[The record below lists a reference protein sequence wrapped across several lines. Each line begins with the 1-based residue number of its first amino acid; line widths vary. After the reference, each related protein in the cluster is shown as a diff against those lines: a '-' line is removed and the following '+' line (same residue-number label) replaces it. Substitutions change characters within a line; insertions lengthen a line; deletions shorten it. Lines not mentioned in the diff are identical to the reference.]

1 MARNRNIYKP
11 LRRKHGEG
19 TGKFATIGLKEDIA
33 QEFKFLVKA
42 YSEVY
47 GQKMTPTQV
56 IKRLID
62 TGVKRC
68 DPEVYEVF
76 SRLKEE
82 GTPEPIL
89 EITHSVDP
97 TQGEVWKMRY
107 FAEKHGEEIELQ
119 VGDKQPFYGKFNG
132 KDVGLWK
139 FIQEGYTFMNDA
151 GIEINE
157 EQAKI
162 IAQTIKTHHKK

>member
-1 MARNRNIYKP
+1 MARDRNIYKP

-19 TGKFATIGLKEDIA
+19 VDKFATVGLKKEVA

-56 IKRLID
+56 IKRLMD
-62 TGVKRC
+62 AGVKRC
-68 DPEVYEVF
+68 DPDVHAVF
-76 SRLKEE
+76 SRLKEA
-82 GTPEPIL
+82 GTHEPVL
-89 EITHSVDP
+89 ESDP
-97 TQGEVWKMRY
+97 TKGNVWERRY
-107 FAEKHGEEIELQ
+107 FAVKDGDKVELQ

-151 GIEINE
+151 GVEINE
-157 EQAKI
+157 DQAKI
-162 IAQTIKTHHKK
+162 IAQTIKTQPKK

>member
-1 MARNRNIYKP
+1 MARDRNIYKP

-19 TGKFATIGLKEDIA
+19 VDKFATVGLKKEVA

-42 YSEVY
+42 YSEVF

-56 IKRLID
+56 IKRLMD
-62 TGVKRC
+62 AGVKRC
-68 DPEVYEVF
+68 DPDVHAVF
-76 SRLKEE
+76 SRLKEA
-82 GTPEPIL
+82 GTPEPVL
-89 EITHSVDP
+89 ESDP
-97 TQGEVWKMRY
+97 TKGDVWERRY
-107 FAEKHGEEIELQ
+107 FAVKDGDKIELL

-139 FIQEGYTFMNDA
+139 FLQEGYTFMNDA
-151 GIEINE
+151 GLEINE

-162 IAQTIKTHHKK
+162 ISGQIKVSIR

>member
-1 MARNRNIYKP
+1 MARDRNIYKP

-19 TGKFATIGLKEDIA
+19 VDKFATVGLKKEVA

-42 YSEVY
+42 YSEVF

-56 IKRLID
+56 IKRLMD
-62 TGVKRC
+62 AGVKRC
-68 DPEVYEVF
+68 DPDVHAVF
-76 SRLKEE
+76 SRLKEA
-82 GTPEPIL
+82 GTPGPLL
-89 EITHSVDP
+89 ESDP
-97 TQGEVWKMRY
+97 TKGNVWERRY
-107 FAEKHGEEIELQ
+107 FAVKDGDKIELQ

-157 EQAKI
+157 DQAKI
-162 IAQTIKTHHKK
+162 IAQTIKTQPK

>member
-1 MARNRNIYKP
+1 MARDRNIYKP

-19 TGKFATIGLKEDIA
+19 VDKFATVGLKQEIA

-56 IKRLID
+56 IKRLMD
-62 TGVKRC
+62 AGVKRC
-68 DPEVYEVF
+68 DPDVHAVF
-76 SRLKEE
+76 SRLKEA
-82 GTPEPIL
+82 GTHEPVL
-89 EITHSVDP
+89 ESDP
-97 TQGEVWKMRY
+97 TKGNVWERSY
-107 FAEKHGEEIELQ
+107 FAVKDGDKVELQ

-151 GIEINE
+151 GVEINE

-162 IAQTIKTHHKK
+162 IAQTIKNQPKK

>member
-1 MARNRNIYKP
+1 MARDRNIYKP

-19 TGKFATIGLKEDIA
+19 VDKFATVGLKKEVA

-56 IKRLID
+56 IKRLMD
-62 TGVKRC
+62 AGVKRC
-68 DPEVYEVF
+68 DPDVHAVF
-76 SRLKEE
+76 SRLKEA
-82 GTPEPIL
+82 GTPEPVL
-89 EITHSVDP
+89 ESDP
-97 TQGEVWKMRY
+97 TKGNVWERRY
-107 FAEKHGEEIELQ
+107 FAVKDGDKIELQ

-157 EQAKI
+157 DQAKI
-162 IAQTIKTHHKK
+162 ISIKIKERTLT

>member
-1 MARNRNIYKP
+1 MARDRNIYKP

-19 TGKFATIGLKEDIA
+19 VDKFATVGLKQEIA

-47 GQKMTPTQV
+47 GQKMTPTQI
-56 IKRLID
+56 IKRLMD
-62 TGVKRC
+62 AGVKRC
-68 DPEVYEVF
+68 DPNAHAVF
-76 SRLKEE
+76 SRLKEA
-82 GTPEPIL
+82 GTPEPVL
-89 EITHSVDP
+89 ESDP
-97 TQGEVWKMRY
+97 TKGNVWERRY
-107 FAEKHGEEIELQ
+107 FAVKDGDKIELQ

-157 EQAKI
+157 DQAKI
-162 IAQTIKTHHKK
+162 ISIKIKERTLT

>member
-1 MARNRNIYKP
+1 MARDRNIYKP

-19 TGKFATIGLKEDIA
+19 VDKFATVGLKKEVA

-42 YSEVY
+42 YSEVF

-56 IKRLID
+56 IKRLMD
-62 TGVKRC
+62 AGVKRC
-68 DPEVYEVF
+68 DPDVHAVF
-76 SRLKEE
+76 SRLKEA
-82 GTPEPIL
+82 GTPEPLL
-89 EITHSVDP
+89 ESDP
-97 TQGEVWKMRY
+97 TKGDVWERRY
-107 FAEKHGEEIELQ
+107 FAVKDGDKVELQ

-139 FIQEGYTFMNDA
+139 FLQEGYTFMNDA
-151 GIEINE
+151 GLEINE

-162 IAQTIKTHHKK
+162 ISGQIKEQKNNLD

>member
-1 MARNRNIYKP
+1 MARDRNIYKP

-19 TGKFATIGLKEDIA
+19 VDKFATVGLKKEVA

-56 IKRLID
+56 IKRLMD
-62 TGVKRC
+62 AGVKRC
-68 DPEVYEVF
+68 DPDVHAVF
-76 SRLKEE
+76 SRLKEA
-82 GTPEPIL
+82 GTPEPVL
-89 EITHSVDP
+89 ESDP
-97 TQGEVWKMRY
+97 TKGNVWERRY
-107 FAEKHGEEIELQ
+107 FAVKDGDKIELQ

-139 FIQEGYTFMNDA
+139 FIQEGYTFMNEA

-162 IAQTIKTHHKK
+162 IAQTIKTQPKK

>member
-1 MARNRNIYKP
+1 MARTKDLYKP
-11 LRRKHGEG
+11 SRRKNGEG
-19 TGKFATIGLKEDIA
+19 VGKFCTVNLKEDIA
-33 QEFKFLVKA
+33 IEFKLLVKA

-56 IKRLID
+56 IKRLMD
-62 TGVKRC
+62 AGVKRC
-68 DPEVYEVF
+68 DPDVHAVF
-76 SRLKEE
+76 SGLKEA
-82 GTPEPIL
+82 GTPEPVL
-89 EITHSVDP
+89 ESDP
-97 TQGEVWKMRY
+97 TKGNVWERRY
-107 FAEKHGEEIELQ
+107 FAVKDGDKVELQ

-151 GIEINE
+151 GLEINE

-162 IAQTIKTHHKK
+162 ISGQIKEQKNNLD

>member
-1 MARNRNIYKP
+1 MARDRNIYKP

-19 TGKFATIGLKEDIA
+19 VDKFATVGLKKEVA

-56 IKRLID
+56 IKRLMD
-62 TGVKRC
+62 ASVKRC
-68 DPEVYEVF
+68 DPDVHAVF
-76 SRLKEE
+76 SRLKEA
-82 GTPEPIL
+82 GTPEPVL
-89 EITHSVDP
+89 ESDP
-97 TQGEVWKMRY
+97 TQGDVWERRY
-107 FAEKHGEEIELQ
+107 FAVKDGEKIELQ

-157 EQAKI
+157 EQAKFI
-162 IAQTIKTHHKK
+162 SCKMKEQNMQNN

>member
-1 MARNRNIYKP
+1 MARDRNIYKP

-19 TGKFATIGLKEDIA
+19 VDKFATVGLKKEVA

-56 IKRLID
+56 IKRLMD
-62 TGVKRC
+62 AGVKRC
-68 DPEVYEVF
+68 DPDVHAVF
-76 SRLKEE
+76 SRLKEA
-82 GTPEPIL
+82 GTPEPVL
-89 EITHSVDP
+89 ESDP
-97 TQGEVWKMRY
+97 TQGDVWERRY
-107 FAEKHGEEIELQ
+107 FAVKDGDKVELQ

-157 EQAKI
+157 DQAKI
-162 IAQTIKTHHKK
+162 ISIKIKERTLT

>member
-1 MARNRNIYKP
+1 MARDRNIYKP

-19 TGKFATIGLKEDIA
+19 VDKFATVGLKKEVA

-42 YSEVY
+42 YSEVF

-56 IKRLID
+56 IKRLMD
-62 TGVKRC
+62 AGVKRC
-68 DPEVYEVF
+68 DPDVHAVF
-76 SRLKEE
+76 SRLKEA
-82 GTPEPIL
+82 GTPEPLL
-89 EITHSVDP
+89 ESDP
-97 TQGEVWKMRY
+97 TKGNVWERRY
-107 FAEKHGEEIELQ
+107 FAVKDGDKIELQ

-132 KDVGLWK
+132 KDIGLWK

-157 EQAKI
+157 DQAKI
-162 IAQTIKTHHKK
+162 ISIKIKERTLT

>member
-1 MARNRNIYKP
+1 MARDRNIYKP

-19 TGKFATIGLKEDIA
+19 VDKFATVGLKKEVA

-42 YSEVY
+42 YSEVF

-56 IKRLID
+56 TKRLMD
-62 TGVKRC
+62 AGVKRC
-68 DPEVYEVF
+68 DPDVHAVF
-76 SRLKEE
+76 SRLKEA
-82 GTPEPIL
+82 GTPEPLL
-89 EITHSVDP
+89 ESDP
-97 TQGEVWKMRY
+97 TKGDVWERRY
-107 FAEKHGEEIELQ
+107 FAVKDGDKVELQ

-157 EQAKI
+157 DQAKI
-162 IAQTIKTHHKK
+162 ISIKIKERTLT

>member
-1 MARNRNIYKP
+1 MARDRNIYKP

-19 TGKFATIGLKEDIA
+19 VDKFATVGLKKEVA

-42 YSEVY
+42 YSEVF

-56 IKRLID
+56 IKRLMD
-62 TGVKRC
+62 AGVKRC
-68 DPEVYEVF
+68 DPDVHAVF
-76 SRLKEE
+76 SRLKEA
-82 GTPEPIL
+82 GTPEPVL
-89 EITHSVDP
+89 ESDP
-97 TQGEVWKMRY
+97 TKGDVWERRY
-107 FAEKHGEEIELQ
+107 FAVKDGDKIELQ

-139 FIQEGYTFMNDA
+139 FLQEGYTFMNDA
-151 GIEINE
+151 GLEINE

-162 IAQTIKTHHKK
+162 ISGQIKEQKNNLD

>member
-1 MARNRNIYKP
+1 MARDRNIYKP

-19 TGKFATIGLKEDIA
+19 VDKFATVGLKQEIA

-47 GQKMTPTQV
+47 GQKMTPTQI
-56 IKRLID
+56 IKRLMD
-62 TGVKRC
+62 AGVKRC
-68 DPEVYEVF
+68 DPDVYAVF
-76 SRLKEE
+76 SRLKEA
-82 GTPEPIL
+82 GTPEPVL
-89 EITHSVDP
+89 ESDP
-97 TQGEVWKMRY
+97 TQGDVWERRY
-107 FAEKHGEEIELQ
+107 FAVKDGDKVELQ

-157 EQAKI
+157 DQAKI
-162 IAQTIKTHHKK
+162 IAQTIKTQPKK

>member
-1 MARNRNIYKP
+1 MARERNIYKP

-19 TGKFATIGLKEDIA
+19 VEKFSTVGLKNEVA
-33 QEFKFLVKA
+33 LEFKHLVKA

-56 IKRLID
+56 IKRFMD
-62 TGVKRC
+62 AGVKRC
-68 DPEVYEVF
+68 DPDVYAVF

-89 EITHSVDP
+89 EIAHPVDP
-97 TQGEVWKMRY
+97 TEGDVWELRY
-107 FAEKHGEEIELQ
+107 FFEKDGEELEAHP
-119 VGDKQPFYGKFNG
+119 GDKTSFYCHYNG
-132 KDVGLWK
+132 KNVGISSMLHDGWK
-139 FIQEGYTFMNDA
+139 LYNDG
-151 GIEINE
+151 GIEINK

-162 IAQTIKTHHKK
+162 ISEKIKSKSAK